1 MAAAALPAAK
11 DGGTAAPSDEAS
23 AGPMSSLERVIS
35 QLGPPL
41 SDKER
46 RARERILADRYDTEA
61 WNMIGSEAQTRPIAD
76 AASLY
81 ELLLTN
87 FPTAARYWRT
97 YVEAQM
103 IANND
108 EATKSIFSRCLLSC
122 LHVDLWRCYIRF
134 IRKVNESRGAEGR
147 DETKKAFDFML
158 GHIGM
163 DIGAGA
169 VWMEYIA
176 FLKAAPA
183 TSAQEESQRMTAVRK
198 AYQRAV
204 LAPIHLVEQLWK
216 DYENFENSVSRA
228 LAKSLLAEYQPKHYN
243 ARAVYRERKKF
254 CERIDSTMLAV
265 PPTGS
270 VKEEQQCS
278 AWKQLLTFEKGNPQK
293 LDPASLMKR
302 VAFTFEQ
309 CLMYLYHYPDIW
321 YDYAS
326 WHAQNGSS
334 DSAAVVFQRALKA
347 LPDKALLHYAL
358 AEFEEARGNI
368 QEARKVYEMLVKN
381 STTASSLAYIQ
392 YIRFVQRT
400 EGTDSA
406 LKVLVEARKS
416 PLCTYHVYVAS
427 AMMVLCIEKDQKL
440 SRNIFEMGLKKYI
453 HEPAYVLEYAD
464 FLCRLNDDQNV
475 RVLFE
480 RALSVL
486 PPEESVEVW
495 NRFMLFEQ
503 TYGDLASMLKVQQ
516 RRKDAL
522 LQTGDE
528 GAASAESSLQQLV
541 SRYRYLDLW
550 PCSAQDLDYLAR
562 QQVIA
567 QRLAGKADKTSSVQ
581 TSIFAGAAEKG
592 SADPGLVSSNLIFPD
607 VTKMVVYD
615 PRQAPVQGQVNNIG
629 SAAGLQVSIGQPI
642 LGLHPSGAP
651 GVLQQL
657 KAAVP
662 IGVPGLSVPARPRA
676 PNSQVSAFVQP
687 SVDGATSTAV
697 EEAIRV
703 LPPALGNFLSQLPI
717 VDGPTPNIEMVMA
730 ELLQL
735 KIPLSLSEVLGT
747 DSEVSLATK
756 VTAGDNRSQTNAN
769 GFAKLGGR
777 ITSNSNARSMKPE
790 GQKRKEL
797 DRQEEE
803 DNTPVQNRT
812 PDVFRLR
819 QLQRARASK
828 SGAAG
833 GAGSTSGGSGAIT
846 GEPSGSS
853 G

>member
-1 MAAAALPAAK
+1 MSEREEAAQLPAAR
-11 DGGTAAPSDEAS
+11 AQSES
-23 AGPMSSLERVIS
+23 ALKGMADVLAHGDAMSV
-35 QLGPPL
+35 Q
-41 SDKER
+41 ER
-46 RARERILADRYDTEA
+46 RARERIMVDRYDTEA
-61 WNMIGSEAQTRPIAD
+61 WNMLGSEAQGRPIAE

-87 FPTAARYWRT
+87 FPTAARYWRA

-103 IANND
+103 MANND
-108 EATKSIFSRCLLSC
+108 EATKQIFSRCLLSC

-134 IRKVNESRGAEGR
+134 IRKVNENRGAEGR

-176 FLKAAPA
+176 FLKATP
-183 TSAQEESQRMTAVRK
+183 EESQRMTAVRK
-198 AYQRAV
+198 AYQRAI

-228 LAKSLLAEYQPKHYN
+228 LAKSLLAEYQPKHFS
-243 ARAVYRERKKF
+243 ARAVYRERKKL
-254 CERIDSTMLAV
+254 CERIDSSMLAV

-270 VKEEQQCS
+270 IKEEQQCS
-278 AWKQLLTFEKGNPQK
+278 AWKQLLAFEKGNPQM
-293 LDPASLMKR
+293 LDATSLTKR

-309 CLMYLYHYPDIW
+309 CLMCLYHYPEIW

-326 WHAQNGSS
+326 WHAQNGSPE
-334 DSAAVVFQRALKA
+334 SAAVVFQRALKA
-347 LPDKALLHYAL
+347 LPDKTLLHYAF

-368 QEARKVYEMLVKN
+368 QEAKKVYENLVKN
-381 STTASSLAYIQ
+381 TATASSLAYIQ
-392 YIRFVQRT
+392 SIRFVQRT
-400 EGTDSA
+400 EGTESA
-406 LKVLVEARKS
+406 LKALVEARKS

-427 AMMVLCIEKDQKL
+427 AMMVLCIEKDQKIA
-440 SRNIFEMGLKKYI
+440 RNIFEMGLKKYI

-475 RVLFE
+475 RALFE

-495 NRFMLFEQ
+495 NRFVLFEQ
-503 TYGDLASMLKVQQ
+503 TYGDLSSMLKVQQ

-522 LQTGDE
+522 VQIGDE
-528 GAASAESSLQQLV
+528 GAAMVENSLQQLI

-550 PCSAQDLDYLAR
+550 PCSAQDLDHLAR
-562 QQVIA
+562 QQVMA
-567 QRLAGKADKTSSVQ
+567 QKLAGKAGKNNSQQATIV
-581 TSIFAGAAEKG
+581 TGAAAKGTDAAG
-592 SADPGLVSSNLIFPD
+592 SASANIVLPD
-607 VTKMVVYD
+607 VSKMVVYD
-615 PRQAPVQGQVNNIG
+615 PRQAPG
-629 SAAGLQVSIGQPI
+629 SGTSGLQTSVGGQPL
-642 LGLHPSGAP
+642 LGLQLGGAP
-651 GVLQQL
+651 GVLQQS
-657 KAAVP
+657 KGAAP
-662 IGVPGLSVPARPRA
+662 SGVPGLFAPVRPRA
-676 PNSQVSAFVQP
+676 PTAQFSAFVQP
-687 SVDGATSTAV
+687 SVEGSTSASV
-697 EEAIRV
+697 EEAVKV
-703 LPPALGNFLSQLPI
+703 LPPTLGNFLSQLPI

-735 KIPLSLSEVLGT
+735 KIPLDVSEVLGT
-747 DSEVSLATK
+747 DSDGAFVAK
-756 VTAGDNRSQTNAN
+756 VITGDTRGQTAGN
-769 GFAKLGGR
+769 GFAKPG
-777 ITSNSNARSMKPE
+777 ARNMGNLNVRAMKAD

-803 DNTPVQNRT
+803 DNAPVQNRT

-819 QLQRARASK
+819 QLQRARAAK
-828 SGAAG
+828 SGQTVG

>member
-1 MAAAALPAAK
+1 MAAAAAPAAEK
-11 DGGTAAPSDEAS
+11 DGGPATDEAS
-23 AGPMSSLERVIS
+23 AGPMSSLERLIS

-46 RARERILADRYDTEA
+46 RARERVMADPYDTEA

-76 AASLY
+76 GAPLY
-81 ELLLTN
+81 ELLLSN
-87 FPTAARYWRT
+87 FPTAARYWRA

-103 IANND
+103 IGNND
-108 EATKSIFSRCLLSC
+108 DATKLIFSRCLLSC

-134 IRKVNESRGAEGR
+134 IRKVNESRGADGR
-147 DETKKAFDFML
+147 AETRKAFDFML

-183 TSAQEESQRMTAVRK
+183 ASPQEESQRMTSVRK

-254 CERIDSTMLAV
+254 CDRIDSTMLAV

-270 VKEEQQCS
+270 IKEEQQCS
-278 AWKQLLTFEKGNPQK
+278 AWKQLLAFEKGNPQK
-293 LDPASLMKR
+293 LDPASLTKR

-326 WHAQNGSS
+326 WHAQIGSP

-347 LPDKALLHYAL
+347 LPDKTLLHYAF

-381 STTASSLAYIQ
+381 SMTASSLAYIQ
-392 YIRFVQRT
+392 FIRFVQRT

-406 LKVLVEARKS
+406 LKVLVDARKS

-440 SRNIFEMGLKKYI
+440 ARNIFEMGLKKYI
-453 HEPAYVLEYAD
+453 HEPAYVLEYAE

-503 TYGDLASMLKVQQ
+503 TYGDLASVLKVQQ

-528 GAASAESSLQQLV
+528 GTASAENSLQQFV

-562 QQVIA
+562 QQVMA
-567 QRLAGKADKTSSVQ
+567 QRLSGKAEKTNPVQ
-581 TSIFAGAAEKG
+581 TSIFTEKG
-592 SADPGLVSSNLIFPD
+592 SEGPGHVSSNLIRPNLS
-607 VTKMVVYD
+607 KMVVYD
-615 PRQAPVQGQVNNIG
+615 PRQASVQGVVTNIG
-629 SAAGLQVSIGQPI
+629 SAIGLQASIGQPI
-642 LGLHPSGAP
+642 LGLHPGGAP
-651 GVLQQL
+651 GVLQQS
-657 KAAVP
+657 KGAVP
-662 IGVPGLSVPARPRA
+662 SGVPGLSVPARPRA
-676 PNSQVSAFVQP
+676 PTSQLSAFVQP
-687 SVDGATSTAV
+687 SVDGATTAAV
-697 EEAIRV
+697 EEAVRV

-735 KIPLSLSEVLGT
+735 KIPLNFSEVFGT
-747 DSEVSLATK
+747 DSEVSLAAK
-756 VTAGDNRSQTNAN
+756 AAAGDNRSQIGAN

-777 ITSNSNARSMKPE
+777 NTSNSNARSMKPE

-797 DRQEEE
+797 DRQEDE
-803 DNTPVQNRT
+803 DNAPVQNRT

-819 QLQRARASK
+819 QLQRARAAK
-828 SGAAG
+828 SGQAGAAG